1 MLVKICGITNKK
13 DAQFCCDAGADILGF
28 VFAKSPRQVTA
39 AAAKRIIAELP
50 KKVLKAGVFVN
61 EKTAQILKIAAKC
74 GLDMIQLHGGE
85 TPEECTSLMQAGYQ
99 VIKAFRVR
107 DKKSLGNLA
116 KYSRVDWIL
125 LDRFQ
130 EGQYGGTGKKFDWP
144 LAKEA
149 KKYRK
154 KLILSGGLGLDN
166 IDQAMETVQP
176 RVIDASSRL
185 ESSPGKKDHQT
196 VAEFMWKAKRK
207 SREKSGQ

>member
-1 MLVKICGITNKK
+1 MLVKICGITNKE

-28 VFAKSPRQVTA
+28 VFAKSPRQITA
-39 AAAKRIIAELP
+39 AAAQRIIAALP

-61 EKTAQILKIAAKC
+61 EQTAQILKIAAKC
-74 GLDMIQLHGGE
+74 GLDMIQLHGDE
-85 TPEECTSLMQAGYQ
+85 TPEECTTLMQAGYQ

-107 DKKSLGNLA
+107 DKKSFKDIAN
-116 KYSRVDWIL
+116 YSRVDWIL

-130 EGQYGGTGKKFDWP
+130 KGKYGGTGRQFDWP

-154 KLILSGGLGLDN
+154 KLILSGGIGLDN
-166 IDQAMETVQP
+166 IEEAMDTVQP

-207 SREKSGQ
+207 NHDIS

>member
-1 MLVKICGITNKK
+1 MLVKICGITNKR

-28 VFAKSPRQVTA
+28 VFARSPRQVTA
-39 AAAKRIIAELP
+39 ARAKRIIAALP

-61 EKTAQILKIAAKC
+61 EKPAQILKIAAAC
-74 GLDMIQLHGGE
+74 GLDMLQLHGDE
-85 TPEECTSLMQAGYQ
+85 PSQDCTSLMQAGYQ

-107 DKKSLGNLA
+107 DKRSLKDIA

-130 EGQYGGTGKKFDWP
+130 KGRYGGTGKRFDWP

-154 KLILSGGLGLDN
+154 KLILSGGLGCDN
-166 IDQAMETVQP
+166 IEQAVETVQP
-176 RVIDASSRL
+176 RAIDVSSRL
-185 ESSPGKKDHQT
+185 ESSPGKKDHQA
-196 VAEFMWKAKRK
+196 VAEFMWKAKK
-207 SREKSGQ
+207 KTS